1 MICRPYLLRHN
12 LLTLFGCKIYLTE
25 FVDIFFLIYNVST
38 LFVEIPFVAADI
50 VDIICEV
57 FVGKEFVDVPGYI
70 YVHDEAMLTCVSGYV
85 YVLEGV
91 IL

>member
-1 MICRPYLLRHN
+1 

-50 VDIICEV
+50 VDIIC
-57 FVGKEFVDVPGYI
+57 GKCLLAKNLLMCLGTYTF
-70 YVHDEAMLTCVSGYV
+70 MTKQC
-85 YVLEGV
+85 
-91 IL
+91 